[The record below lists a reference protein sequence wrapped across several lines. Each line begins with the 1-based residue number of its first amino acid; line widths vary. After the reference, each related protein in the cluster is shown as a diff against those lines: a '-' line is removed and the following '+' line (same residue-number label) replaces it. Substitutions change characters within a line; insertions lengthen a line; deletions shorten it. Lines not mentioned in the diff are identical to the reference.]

1 MPDQVGAGPTT
12 VLFLCT
18 ENAAHSQI
26 AEAFLH
32 RKGGDRFVVGSAG
45 ITPAVALNPLAMAAL
60 ADFGVVWRGQPKS
73 IEAVIDQPWDLVIAL
88 DDRPAAVCP
97 SLPGRPLY
105 AHWRIPGPVVDGSG
119 MGYQEVVTDLSR
131 RIDLLVALRPEQ
143 LRGAVLDQRARAADE
158 MRVAQPA

>member
-1 MPDQVGAGPTT
+1 MPELVADGPIT

-45 ITPAVALNPLAMAAL
+45 TAPAAMLNPLALAAL
-60 ADFGVVWRGQPKS
+60 AAFGVTWRGQPKS
-73 IEAVIDQPWDLVIAL
+73 IEAVIDQAWDLVIAL
-88 DDRPAAVCP
+88 DDRPGVECP
-97 SLPGRPLY
+97 TLPGRPLY
-105 AHWRIPGPVVDGSG
+105 AHWRIPGPVIDGNGS
-119 MGYQEVVTDLSR
+119 GYQEVVTDLSR

-143 LRGAVLDQRARAADE
+143 LRGAVMEQRAQAGDNVL
-158 MRVAQPA
+158 VAQLA

>member
-1 MPDQVGAGPTT
+1 MPEQVGAGPTT

-45 ITPAVALNPLAMAAL
+45 MTPAASLNPLAMAAL
-60 ADFGVVWRGQPKS
+60 AAFGVTWRGQPKS
-73 IEAVIDQPWDLVIAL
+73 IDAVIDQPWDLVIAL
-88 DDRPAAVCP
+88 DDRPVDVCP

-105 AHWRIPGPVVDGSG
+105 AHWRIPGPVVESSG
-119 MGYQEVVTDLSR
+119 LGYPEVVTDLSR

-143 LRGAVLDQRARAADE
+143 LRAAVVDQRKRAADDAL
-158 MRVAQPA
+158 VPQPA